1 MLSHRHSPRREPT
14 APPPTRSAPGPAAAP
29 LIRCVFFSIGSHE
42 HVTNHFLGL
51 ITGRKKRSAFEK
63 WKQNIRPHC
72 CVTSP
77 ATIWALHRS
86 TRGDYKHALIQIL
99 QSAIWP
105 GHLLFCICNLCCVFV
120 AFKSSVFFFFLLLF
134 PGSEQVKSLWWRS
147 TPREAT
153 ESVCKLLCAFLWG
166 VHSGGGS
173 LAHLFL
179 SFQLHS
185 VLLFPF
191 PSFRPSFPPLVSPS
205 LFLQFCLGLSLF
217 DSFVNSCSYL
227 KDWLKKGASG

>member
-120 AFKSSVFFFFLLLF
+120 AFKSSGVFFFFTLSRLRASQKPLMAINTERSNWVSLQTPMCLLV
-134 PGSEQVKSLWWRS
+134 GSSQRRRQPCSPFSVFSISL
-147 TPREAT
+147 
-153 ESVCKLLCAFLWG
+153 C
-166 VHSGGGS
+166 
-173 LAHLFL
+173 
-179 SFQLHS
+179 
-185 VLLFPF
+185 
-191 PSFRPSFPPLVSPS
+191 PLVP
-205 LFLQFCLGLSLF
+205 LPQL
-217 DSFVNSCSYL
+217 
-227 KDWLKKGASG
+227 

>member
-1 MLSHRHSPRREPT
+1 MLHLAPPSRPSPHYQIFLGPFVVKPNIALHCLAFHPFWLDKGARSPDWRGSGAACSMLSHRHSPRREPT

-42 HVTNHFLGL
+42 HVTSHFLGL

-99 QSAIWP
+99 QSAI
-105 GHLLFCICNLCCVFV
+105 
-120 AFKSSVFFFFLLLF
+120 
-134 PGSEQVKSLWWRS
+134 
-147 TPREAT
+147 
-153 ESVCKLLCAFLWG
+153 
-166 VHSGGGS
+166 
-173 LAHLFL
+173 
-179 SFQLHS
+179 
-185 VLLFPF
+185 
-191 PSFRPSFPPLVSPS
+191 
-205 LFLQFCLGLSLF
+205 
-217 DSFVNSCSYL
+217 
-227 KDWLKKGASG
+227 

>member
-86 TRGDYKHALIQIL
+86 THGDYKHALIQIL

-120 AFKSSVFFFFLLLF
+120 AFKSSVFFFFFITLSRLRASQKPLMVVNTERSDWVSLQTPVCLLV
-134 PGSEQVKSLWWRS
+134 GSSRRRRQPCSPFSVFSTSL
-147 TPREAT
+147 
-153 ESVCKLLCAFLWG
+153 C
-166 VHSGGGS
+166 
-173 LAHLFL
+173 
-179 SFQLHS
+179 
-185 VLLFPF
+185 
-191 PSFRPSFPPLVSPS
+191 PLVP
-205 LFLQFCLGLSLF
+205 LPQL
-217 DSFVNSCSYL
+217 
-227 KDWLKKGASG
+227 